1 MPSVV
6 VILKLT
12 PETALSI
19 KRPLSNVTDV
29 PALLAVGA
37 PVPPPQAAN
46 RPQSRTETTGEMTAK
61 GFMMNGV
68 DL

>member
-19 KRPLSNVTDV
+19 KRPLSKVTDV
-29 PALLAVGA
+29 LELLAVGA
-37 PVPPPQAAN
+37 PVPPPHAAN
-46 RPQSRTETTGEMTAK
+46 KPLSRTETKAEMTAK
-61 GFMMNGV
+61 GFMVNGV
-68 DL
+68 D